1 MILWY
6 FRKHLADELRNFPE
20 EHSAATQSYAVVTA
34 TLARTMLA
42 YLNANDLTIPN
53 GFRTECPEYELLT
66 VLNRIIHFRTL
77 GQDAISY
84 DFPGEP
90 DLITVYSD
98 KSLPHEDHMYIR
110 LTDYRNVMN
119 RLAADDLFVAP
130 YLLKRAITEMH
141 HLMAKP
147 INKEIVSGPREVAEL
162 RRLNTGLILNSWDM
176 VLNLQR
182 AAKVE
187 VHPSPIICYE
197 GLYRRQGGRIYE
209 GYRTTQELV
218 DGYGKAWIWEAFNP
232 SLYEIAG
239 CATYCMPLHEIE
251 RKENGTIRGLDIPF
265 NALIDLF
272 KDVHNQVT
280 SG

>member
-1 MILWY
+1 
-6 FRKHLADELRNFPE
+6 
-20 EHSAATQSYAVVTA
+20 
-34 TLARTMLA
+34 
-42 YLNANDLTIPN
+42 
-53 GFRTECPEYELLT
+53 
-66 VLNRIIHFRTL
+66 
-77 GQDAISY
+77 
-84 DFPGEP
+84 
-90 DLITVYSD
+90 
-98 KSLPHEDHMYIR
+98 MYIR